1 MWGVLIW
8 GLTPCTPLTAKG
20 YKETAH
26 VKELLANLIFRKRDT
41 P

>member
-8 GLTPCTPLTAKG
+8 GLTPCTPLPAKG

-26 VKELLANLIFRKRDT
+26 VKELVTSKLNL
-41 P
+41 